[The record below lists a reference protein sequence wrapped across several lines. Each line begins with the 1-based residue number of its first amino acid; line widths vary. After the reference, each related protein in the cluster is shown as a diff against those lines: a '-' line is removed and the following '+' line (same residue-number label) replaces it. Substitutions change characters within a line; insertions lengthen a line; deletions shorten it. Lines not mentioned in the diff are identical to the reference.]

1 MEIVVHP
8 DNRILFSTEKK
19 QSIGIED
26 GGEERKG
33 NELSNDEKTWR
44 KLRCILLSKKK
55 SILKGYILH
64 YSR

>member
-44 KLRCILLSKKK
+44 KLRCIFLT
-55 SILKGYILH
+55 
-64 YSR
+64 